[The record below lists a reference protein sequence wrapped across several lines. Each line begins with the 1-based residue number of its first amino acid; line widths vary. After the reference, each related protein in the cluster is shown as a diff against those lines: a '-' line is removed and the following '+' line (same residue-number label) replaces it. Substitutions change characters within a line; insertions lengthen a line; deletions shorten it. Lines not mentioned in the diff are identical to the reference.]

1 MINRETVK
9 HSFDVI
15 PELLALFDS
24 IPELEDST
32 TRRDYFSRLSSDD
45 FIDILQL
52 LDGHLRGESS
62 MQPFDGQTV
71 FLEGI
76 QVMDQR
82 DKEAWLRLSWDIA
95 RSFLEDNSLD
105 DQQALDYAGI
115 TVAGATVLIHPF
127 IDSNGRSSRILSH
140 MIMRGVPTEKALE
153 GILTS
158 NAEGTNWYVVPFTR
172 QSGRNFKN
180 WQPDSI
186 VWHAPD
192 ADVDDIISGNQR
204 NAADPAI
211 KDTFDGQFSN
221 DFNRDDIIREFIE
234 FYPPIAEQTYDA
246 SLRTEGETSTLHAL
260 TFLHELAQSP
270 DTATA
275 MFSAKALGQLQR
287 FVSHTSTRAFLHG
300 MVDDTMYTMP
310 EWLTQV
316 EPNQSSLVPQEVSIL
331 RKQKAATYG
340 DALRYAH
347 YTYSTYYS

>member
-1 MINRETVK
+1 
-9 HSFDVI
+9 
-15 PELLALFDS
+15 
-24 IPELEDST
+24 
-32 TRRDYFSRLSSDD
+32 
-45 FIDILQL
+45 
-52 LDGHLRGESS
+52 
-62 MQPFDGQTV
+62 MQPFDGQPV

-82 DKEAWLRLSWDIA
+82 DKETWLRISWDIA
-95 RSFLEDNSLD
+95 RSFLKDTSLD

-127 IDSNGRSSRILSH
+127 IDSNGRSSRTLSH

-172 QSGRNFKN
+172 HWGRNFKN

-211 KDTFDGQFSN
+211 KDAFDGQFSN

-234 FYPPIAEQTYDA
+234 FYPHIAEQTYDA
-246 SLRTEGETSTLHAL
+246 SLRTESNTSTLHAL

-275 MFSAKALGQLQR
+275 MFSTKALGQLQR

-300 MVDDTMYTMP
+300 MLDDTAYAIP
-310 EWLTQV
+310 EWLAQV
-316 EPNQSSLVPQEVSIL
+316 EPNRSALIPQEVSIL
-331 RKQKAATYG
+331 PKQKAATYG
-340 DALRYAH
+340 DTLRYAH